1 MYVPNV
7 GNNTMQLGCDQSTMI
22 QRKCAQV
29 MNVEDTMYKIN
40 THLGV
45 DQIMDTH
52 RWMPYDINALH

>member
-40 THLGV
+40 AYLGELECQRIGGEHTQ
-45 DQIMDTH
+45 D
-52 RWMPYDINALH
+52 YAG